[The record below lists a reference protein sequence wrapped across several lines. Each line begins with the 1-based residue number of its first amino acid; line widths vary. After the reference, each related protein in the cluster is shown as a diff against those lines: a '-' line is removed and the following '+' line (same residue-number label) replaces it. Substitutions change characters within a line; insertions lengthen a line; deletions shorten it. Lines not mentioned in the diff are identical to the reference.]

1 MVIPNTGMGRLF
13 MGSEGANSTDF
24 KIYVNDPIDGG
35 KLIITNLKTPA
46 NNEDAVNKKYVDDIK
61 TELLDAI
68 THPYTYD
75 ETTKELTLIL

>member
-1 MVIPNTGMGRLF
+1 MVIRNSNVGRLF
-13 MGSEGANSTDF
+13 MGPEGANSTDF
-24 KIYVNDPIDGG
+24 KIYVNDPLDGG

-61 TELLDAI
+61 TELFNAI
-68 THPYTYD
+68 NHPYTYD